1 MINIILLNLIYL
13 IHIFIVFLVVIGPFL
28 ITNIFYLLLI
38 IILNIIIVTGWYLYG
53 YCFCTDIENGLS
65 NNTIKNKKNKEETKS
80 FIIIAIEKQFSF
92 IDEKYI
98 HNLISTVPFI
108 STLICCFTI
117 YNKFYKCRKNK

>member
-1 MINIILLNLIYL
+1 M
-13 IHIFIVFLVVIGPFL
+13 FLVIIGPLF
-28 ITNIFYLLLI
+28 IRNTFYLLLI
-38 IILNIIIVTGWYLYG
+38 IILNILIVTGWYLYG

-65 NNTIKNKKNKEETKS
+65 NNEKNKEKNKENTKS
-80 FIIIAIEKQFSF
+80 FITLAIEKQFSF

-108 STLICCFTI
+108 STVMCCFSL